1 MSRVAY
7 VNGQYAPFSQAAV
20 HVEDRGLQFSDGVYE
35 VWSVRNGRLLDA
47 DGHFTRLKR
56 SLGELRIR
64 EPMDRAALEVVI
76 KETLR
81 RNRVQDGIVYLQIN
95 RGVSRRDHAFP
106 GADVL
111 PSVIITA
118 RAQSPAAL
126 NAAAS
131 KGAAVVTVPE
141 SRWARC
147 DIKTVALLPNVLAKQ
162 AAKEQ
167 GAQEAWF
174 VDKDGLVTEGSSTNA
189 WIIDANGCVRTRDL
203 NANILRGVTRAKLM
217 ELLKEQNL
225 KVEERPFTLEEAYN
239 AREAFYTAATAMVTP
254 VTTINGKTIGD
265 GKPGA
270 LALRLRDAYLGNA

>member
-7 VNGQYAPFSQAAV
+7 VNGQYAPFSQASV

-35 VWSVRNGRLLDA
+35 VWSVRNGRLLDS

-76 KETLR
+76 HETLR
-81 RNRVQDGIVYLQIN
+81 RNRVKDGIVYLQIN
-95 RGVSRRDHAFP
+95 RGVSRRDHSFP
-106 GADVL
+106 GANVR

-126 NAAAS
+126 NASAT

-147 DIKTVALLPNVLAKQ
+147 DIKTVSLLPNVLAKQ
-162 AAKEQ
+162 AAKEK

-225 KVEERPFTLEEAYN
+225 KVEERPFTLEEAYT
-239 AREAFYTAATAMVTP
+239 AREAFYSAATAMVTP
-254 VTTINGKTIGD
+254 VTSINGKPIGD
-265 GKPGA
+265 GKPGP
-270 LALRLRDAYLGNA
+270 LALRLRDAYLESA

>member
-7 VNGQYAPFSQAAV
+7 VNGQYTPFSLASV

-35 VWSVRNGRLLDA
+35 VWSVRNGRLLDS

-76 KETLR
+76 QETLR
-81 RNRVQDGIVYLQIN
+81 RNRVKDGIVYLQIN

-106 GADVL
+106 AASVR
-111 PSVIITA
+111 PSIIITA
-118 RAQSPAAL
+118 RSQIPAAL
-126 NAAAS
+126 NAAAA

-141 SRWARC
+141 NRWGRC

-162 AAKEQ
+162 MAKEQ

-189 WIIDANGCVRTRDL
+189 WIIDSTGCVRTRDL

-217 ELLKEQNL
+217 ELFKEQNL
-225 KVEERPFTLEEAYN
+225 KVEERPFTLEEALS

-254 VTTINGKTIGD
+254 VTSINGKPIGD
-265 GKPGA
+265 GKPGP
-270 LALRLRDAYLGNA
+270 LALRLRDAYLANA

>member
-35 VWSVRNGRLLDA
+35 VWSVRNGRLLDS

-81 RNRVQDGIVYLQIN
+81 RNRVKDGIVYLQIN

-106 GADVL
+106 GADIL

-254 VTTINGKTIGD
+254 VTSINGKIIGD

-270 LALRLRDAYLGNA
+270 LALRLRDAYLEMA